1 MKKTAILSGNQKGNI
16 SIIAIWALVI
26 IAIIAIP
33 FARQASQ
40 SIYNYK
46 RSNENFR
53 AYQLAYSGYELGIL
67 SLDSDSLFPFT
78 VDTRSILYPEN
89 PCDLDKLQRLSPN
102 EEIQNQRSRLQFRDE
117 ERNININ
124 FASLEELAGIQGLN
138 DNIINCIMDW
148 RDSDDNISPGGAE
161 TSYYLNLVNPYVS
174 KNSDLESLEEL
185 YLVKGVTPEIY
196 CTISENL
203 TVYGDGR
210 ININTCTFQT
220 LTALGFNESFANSLI
235 DLRNGQDNLPGTED
249 DFIFKDLS
257 SIINVI
263 ENKLVFDDRSKNMLT
278 KYISSNKIKIKSEFF
293 RIESA
298 AHLEETGKTAN
309 INAVIHKN
317 SDLKIRKVFW
327 HES

>member
-46 RSNENFR
+46 RSNENFK

-67 SLDSDSLFPFT
+67 ALDTDSLFPFT
-78 VDTRSILYPEN
+78 VDTRSILYPEY

-102 EEIQNQRSRLQFRDE
+102 EEIQDQQSRLQFRDE

-138 DNIINCIMDW
+138 DNIINCIIDW

-161 TSYYLNLVNPYVS
+161 TSYYLNLLNPYVS

-185 YLVKGVTPEIY
+185 YLVKGVTPEIFDI
-196 CTISENL
+196 ISKNL

-220 LTALGFNESFANSLI
+220 LTALGFDESFVNSLI
-235 DLRNGQDNLPGTED
+235 DLRKGQDNLPGTKD
-249 DFIFKDLS
+249 DLIFKDII
-257 SIINVI
+257 SIVNII
-263 ENKLVFDDRSKNMLT
+263 ENKLVFDDRSKNTLT
-278 KYISSNKIKIKSEFF
+278 NLLSSNKMKLKSEYF
-293 RIESA
+293 RIESTG
-298 AHLEETGKTAN
+298 HLEKFGKMAK
-309 INAVIHKN
+309 INAVIHKM
-317 SDLKIRKVFW
+317 SDSRIRKVFW